1 MVVRL
6 GRVHLAIAGL
16 VLFDL
21 PLVPGMYLVFLW
33 LGYSFL
39 FLGLTIRPVLGFFG
53 LLGMYQGLM

>member
-6 GRVHLAIAGL
+6 GRVHLVIAGL
-16 VLFDL
+16 ILFGLHLL
-21 PLVPGMYLVFLW
+21 PGLYLVFLC

-39 FLGLTIRPVLGFFG
+39 FLGLTIRPVPGFFG